1 MAKQNPI
8 ESLSMIDS
16 VQILGIEYHFEEE
29 IQAVLQRQQLMFGSQ
44 TYRGNDDHELSEV
57 ALQFRLLR
65 QEGYW
70 IHANVFDNF
79 MDSEGKLKQK
89 FWGNIEGLT
98 ALFEASQLSIEGE
111 DCLDEAGN
119 LSCQLLNAWVSRF
132 HDHHQAKAIANTLR
146 CPIYKSLPKF
156 MPTNS
161 QLQNSGWTSS
171 LQELSKLD
179 THIMSSLQLKEIC
192 AFSKWWKDQGLAK
205 DLKFARDE
213 PIKWYMWS
221 LACLPGPHSSEER
234 IELTKPLSLFYII
247 DDIFDVYGSIEEL
260 TLFTDA
266 VYRWNLKAMEQLPDY
281 MKACYKALY
290 DITYEFALKIQ
301 RKHGWNP
308 IDTLTKSWMR
318 LCNAFLEEAKW
329 FNSGHLP
336 KARDYLNNAV
346 ASTGVQLVLLH
357 TFFLMGDGINKE
369 TVSIMDGF
377 PSLVSSTAT
386 ILRLHDDL
394 EGIKDEKQ
402 DEKDGSYMKCYMKE
416 HPEVSAEETIQL
428 MNEKISDAWKCL
440 NRYRIITPT
449 NPFPSSFTRVCLN
462 TARMIPLMYGY
473 ESNSSSRL
481 EEYVKSLLSRSEQFK
496 GTPQDEVLT

>member
-1 MAKQNPI
+1 MEKQIPI

-16 VQILGIEYHFEEE
+16 IQRLGIEHHFEEE
-29 IQAVLQRQQLMFGSQ
+29 IQAALQRQQLMFGSQ

-70 IHANVFDNF
+70 VHANVFDNF

-111 DCLDEAGN
+111 DFLDEAGN
-119 LSCQLLNAWVSRF
+119 LSRQLLNAWVSRF

-146 CPIYKSLPKF
+146 CPIHKSLSKF

-161 QLQNSGWTSS
+161 QLQNLGWTSS

-179 THIMSSLQLKEIC
+179 THIISLQLKEIF
-192 AFSKWWKDQGLAK
+192 AVSKWWKDLGLAK
-205 DLKFARDE
+205 DLKFARVE

-221 LACLPGPHSSEER
+221 LACFAGPHLSEKR
-234 IELTKPLSLFYII
+234 IELTKPLSLVYII

-260 TLFTDA
+260 TLFKM
-266 VYRWNLKAMEQLPDY
+266 LS
-281 MKACYKALY
+281 
-290 DITYEFALKIQ
+290 I
-301 RKHGWNP
+301 
-308 IDTLTKSWMR
+308 
-318 LCNAFLEEAKW
+318 
-329 FNSGHLP
+329 GHLP

-346 ASTGVQLVLLH
+346 ASTGVHLVLLH
-357 TFFLMGDGINKE
+357 IFFLMGDGINKE

-394 EGIKDEKQ
+394 EGIKNENE
-402 DEKDGSYMKCYMKE
+402 DEKDGSYLKCYMKD
-416 HPEVSAEETIQL
+416 HPEVSAEDTIKL
-428 MNEKISDAWKCL
+428 VNEKISDAWKRL
-440 NRYRIITPT
+440 NRDRMITPT
-449 NPFPSSFTRVCLN
+449 NPFPLSFTKICLN
-462 TARMIPLMYGY
+462 TARMVPLMYGY

-481 EEYVKSLLSRSEQFK
+481 EDYVKSLLYYGSDLFK
-496 GTPQDEVLT
+496 GAPQDQMPVWSLH